1 MPLHQGYNVV
11 TDRVADT
18 ESELAALEF
27 FRLAERDA
35 DIETPVTVTGMEDL
49 LYNAK
54 EDDRSSVLSELRQI
68 LRRTDSLKAGDA
80 VQFLIDGQLV
90 DDVEFRVRIERS
102 GEGVYLDIGQLFV
115 EEPKSIGA
123 DQAVAR
129 K

>member
-1 MPLHQGYNVV
+1 MPLHQGYNLV
-11 TDRVADT
+11 TDRVAETD
-18 ESELAALEF
+18 SELAALEF

-49 LYNAK
+49 LYNADE
-54 EDDRSSVLSELRQI
+54 EDRGSVLSDLRQI
-68 LRRTDSLKAGDA
+68 LRETGSLKAGDA

-102 GEGVYLDIGQLFV
+102 GEGVYLDVGQLFV

>member
-1 MPLHQGYNVV
+1 MPLHQGYNIV
-11 TDRVADT
+11 TDRVAETD
-18 ESELAALEF
+18 SELAALEF

-49 LYNAK
+49 LYNA
-54 EDDRSSVLSELRQI
+54 EEEDRSGVLAELRQI
-68 LRRTDSLKAGDA
+68 LRETDSLKAGDA

-102 GEGVYLDIGQLFV
+102 GEGVYLDVGQLFV
-115 EEPKSIGA
+115 EVPKSIGA

>member
-11 TDRVADT
+11 TDRVAET
-18 ESELAALEF
+18 NSELAALEF

-35 DIETPVTVTGMEDL
+35 DIETPVTVFGMEDL
-49 LYNAK
+49 LYNAD
-54 EDDRSSVLSELRQI
+54 EDDRGSVLSELRQI
-68 LRRTDSLKAGDA
+68 LRETDSLKAGDA
-80 VQFLIDGQLV
+80 VQFVIDGQLV
-90 DDVEFRVRIERS
+90 DDAEFRVRIERS
-102 GEGVYLDIGQLFV
+102 GEGVYLDVGQLFV

>member
-1 MPLHQGYNVV
+1 MPLYQGYNVV
-11 TDRVADT
+11 TDRVAETD
-18 ESELAALEF
+18 SELAALEF
-27 FRLAERDA
+27 FRLVEDDA
-35 DIETPVTVTGMEDL
+35 DIDVPVTVTGLEDM
-49 LYNAK
+49 LYNAE
-54 EDDRSSVLSELRQI
+54 EDDRGSILAELRQI
-68 LRRTDSLKAGDA
+68 LRETDSLKAGDA

-115 EEPKSIGA
+115 EEPKSLGA

>member
-11 TDRVADT
+11 TDRVAETD
-18 ESELAALEF
+18 SELAALEF

-49 LYNAK
+49 LYNADE
-54 EDDRSSVLSELRQI
+54 EDRGSVLAELRQI
-68 LRRTDSLKAGDA
+68 LRQTDSLKAGDA
-80 VQFLIDGQLV
+80 VQFLIDGQIH
-90 DDVEFRVRIERS
+90 DAAEFQVRIERS
-102 GEGVYLDIGQLFV
+102 GEGVYLDVGQLFV
-115 EEPKSIGA
+115 EEPKSLSA

>member
-11 TDRVADT
+11 TDRVAETD
-18 ESELAALEF
+18 SELAALEF

-49 LYNAK
+49 LYNA
-54 EDDRSSVLSELRQI
+54 EADDRSSVLSELRQI
-68 LRRTDSLKAGDA
+68 LRETDSLKAGDA
-80 VQFLIDGQLV
+80 VQFLINGQLV

>member
-1 MPLHQGYNVV
+1 MPLYQGYNVV
-11 TDRVADT
+11 TERVAETD
-18 ESELAALEF
+18 SELAALEF

-49 LYNAK
+49 LYNADE
-54 EDDRSSVLSELRQI
+54 EDRGSVLSELRQI
-68 LRRTDSLKAGDA
+68 LRETGSLKAGDA

-102 GEGVYLDIGQLFV
+102 GEGVYLDVGQLFV

>member
-1 MPLHQGYNVV
+1 M
-11 TDRVADT
+11 TDRVAETD
-18 ESELAALEF
+18 SELAALEF
-27 FRLAERDA
+27 FRLAEHEI
-35 DIETPVTVTGMEDL
+35 DIETPVTVTGIEDL
-49 LYNAK
+49 LYNADE
-54 EDDRSSVLSELRQI
+54 EDRGGVLTELRQV
-68 LRRTDSLKAGDA
+68 LRETDSLKAGDA

>member
-11 TDRVADT
+11 TDRVAETD
-18 ESELAALEF
+18 SELAALEF

-35 DIETPVTVTGMEDL
+35 DIETPVTVTGVEDL
-49 LYNAK
+49 LYNAD
-54 EDDRSSVLSELRQI
+54 EEERSSILAKLRQI
-68 LRRTDSLKAGDA
+68 LRQTNSLKAGDA
-80 VQFLIDGQLV
+80 VQFLTGGQLV

-102 GEGVYLDIGQLFV
+102 GEGIYLDIGQLFV
-115 EEPKSIGA
+115 EEPKSLSA

>member
-1 MPLHQGYNVV
+1 V
-11 TDRVADT
+11 TDRVAETD
-18 ESELAALEF
+18 SELAALEF

-49 LYNAK
+49 LYNADEK
-54 EDDRSSVLSELRQI
+54 DRGSVLSELRQI
-68 LRRTDSLKAGDA
+68 LRETGSLKAGDA
-80 VQFLIDGQLV
+80 VQFLINGQLV

>member
-11 TDRVADT
+11 TDQVAETD
-18 ESELAALEF
+18 SELAALEF

-49 LYNAK
+49 VYNAD
-54 EDDRSSVLSELRQI
+54 EDDRSSVLADLRQI
-68 LRRTDSLKAGDA
+68 LRGTDSLKAGDA
-80 VQFLIDGQLV
+80 VQFLVDGQIH
-90 DDVEFRVRIERS
+90 DAAEFQIRIERS

-115 EEPKSIGA
+115 EEPKTITPE
-123 DQAVAR
+123 QAISR

>member
-11 TDRVADT
+11 SDHVAETD
-18 ESELAALEF
+18 SELAALEF
-27 FRLAERDA
+27 FRLAKRD
-35 DIETPVTVTGMEDL
+35 DEIETPVTVTGLEDL
-49 LYNAK
+49 LYNAD
-54 EDDRSSVLSELRQI
+54 EGNRSSVLAELRQI
-68 LRRTDSLKAGDA
+68 LRETDSLKSGDA

-102 GEGVYLDIGQLFV
+102 GEGVYLDVGQLFV